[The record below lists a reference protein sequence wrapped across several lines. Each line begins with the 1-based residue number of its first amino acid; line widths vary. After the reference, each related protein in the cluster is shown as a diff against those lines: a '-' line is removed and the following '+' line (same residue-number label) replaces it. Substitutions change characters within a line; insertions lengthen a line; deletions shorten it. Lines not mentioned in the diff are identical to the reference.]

1 MTTWRWTLAG
11 LLLAVTL
18 TESICA
24 GELSA
29 DTKLDPATVE
39 FFEREVR
46 PVLVTSCL
54 ECHGPD
60 KQESELRLDSHAD
73 MLKGSVGGAVVVPGQ
88 PAESRLVTAIRYD
101 GDIQMPPA
109 ARLPEKSIAAL
120 TRWVEM
126 GAPWPPAEDRLQVH
140 ASANQHWAFQPVR
153 QPPLPAVRRHDWIE
167 SPVDQFTLSRLESAG
182 LEPSPPADRRTL
194 LRRLSFDLI
203 GLPPTSTE
211 IAAFEADSS
220 PQAVD
225 RAIERLLNSSHFGE
239 RWARYWLDLA
249 RYSDTK
255 GYVFTEDRAYK
266 YAYVFRDW
274 VIESFN
280 EDLPYDQFL
289 MQQVAGDQLR
299 TDADPSPLAALG
311 YLTVGRRF
319 LNNQPDIIDDR
330 IDVVTRGMMGLTVGC
345 ARCHDHKYD
354 PIPTA
359 DYYSLY
365 GVFAASQETM
375 LPLETPT
382 AEYQAELDKREGE
395 VRALLETKQ
404 AELQAELVSN
414 PGPFLA
420 AAWSENYSA
429 KDPSLWKQ
437 PGLRDPSPRM
447 VERWKGY
454 LQNVVKADHPVFGPW
469 QKLSGLKEA
478 DYPAGAAELCQ
489 QLARNEQTP
498 AWNPLVA
505 EMLAGFEPRSF
516 DEVID
521 RYSTLLVC
529 VHQQWQQ
536 MLAEAQSSGSAAPQA
551 LPLAAAEQLRQV
563 LYGADS
569 PAVFSQEDAERLL
582 RRDDREQLR
591 GLRGKVTEWMN
602 SDRSPRHAMA
612 LTDRQESVANPRIF
626 VRGNPNNQ
634 GDEVPRQFLKLISGD
649 SRQPFQQGSGR
660 LELAKAIV
668 SPDNPLTARVWV
680 NRVWDH
686 LFGQGLVDTPSDF
699 GTRSQPPSHPEL
711 LDYLAARF
719 MAEGWSTKWLIGE
732 IVRSATYRQ
741 SSAPRPECQAVD
753 PENRLLWRMNGRR
766 LDFESLRDSLL
777 AVSGTLD
784 TKVLGTSVD
793 INGSPFPTRRTVY
806 SYIDRQNLPGLFR
819 TFDFASPDAHTPRR
833 FQTTVPQQALFLMN
847 HPFVV
852 EKAQQT
858 LQRPEIASAADPAA
872 RIASIYQTLFG
883 RSPTDDEMKLGESFV
898 HSGGAGAES
907 DAWARYVQ
915 ALMMSNEFIFVD

>member
-11 LLLAVTL
+11 LMLAVTL

-73 MLKGSVGGAVVVPGQ
+73 MLKGSVGGVVVIPGQ
-88 PAESRLVTAIRYD
+88 PDASRLVTAIRYD
-101 GDIQMPPA
+101 GDVQMPPA
-109 ARLPEKSIAAL
+109 AKLSEKSITAL

-126 GAPWPPAEDRLQVH
+126 GAPWPPAESRLQVH
-140 ASANQHWAFQPVR
+140 EAASRHWAFQPVR
-153 QPPLPAVRRHDWIE
+153 EPSLPSVRRQDWVE
-167 SPVDQFTLSRLESAG
+167 SPVDQFILSRLESAG

-194 LRRLSFDLI
+194 LRRLSYDLI
-203 GLPPTSTE
+203 GLPPTAAE
-211 IAAFEADSS
+211 VAAFEADAS
-220 PQAVD
+220 PQAIDHVID
-225 RAIERLLNSSHFGE
+225 RLLNSPHFGE

-255 GYVFTEDRAYK
+255 GYVFTEDRSYK
-266 YAYVFRDW
+266 YAYVYRDW
-274 VIESFN
+274 VIRSFN
-280 EDLPYDQFL
+280 EDRPYDQFL
-289 MQQVAGDQLR
+289 MQQLAGDQLR
-299 TDADPSPLAALG
+299 TDADPLPLAAMG

-382 AEYQAELDKREGE
+382 DEYQAELSKREGA
-395 VRALLETKQ
+395 VRAFLENKHTELR
-404 AELQAELVSN
+404 AEIVN
-414 PGPFLA
+414 DPGLYLS
-420 AAWSENYSA
+420 AAWVDEYSA
-429 KDPSLWKQ
+429 KDSTVWK
-437 PGLRDPSPRM
+437 RDGKPDPTPRL

-454 LQNVVKADHPVFGPW
+454 LQNVVKPDHRVFGPW
-469 QKLSGLKEA
+469 HQLAALQPS
-478 DYPAGAAELCQ
+478 DYPAAATELCR
-489 QLARNEQTP
+489 QLARNDQGP
-498 AWNPLVA
+498 SWNPLVA
-505 EMLAGFEPRSF
+505 EMLSGFEPRSF
-516 DEVID
+516 DHVIE
-521 RYSTLLVC
+521 RYSTLLVS

-536 MLAEAQSSGSAAPQA
+536 QVADA
-551 LPLAAAEQLRQV
+551 QLRGVEAPKV
-563 LYGADS
+563 LPSAVAEELRQILYAPES
-569 PAVFSQEDAERLL
+569 PAVFSVDDVERLF
-582 RRDDREQLR
+582 RRSDREELR
-591 GLRGKVTEWMN
+591 ALRNKVNEWVN

-612 LTDRQESVANPRIF
+612 LTDRQDSVANPRIF
-626 VRGNPNNQ
+626 VRGNPNNP
-634 GDEVPRQFLKLISGD
+634 GAEVPRQFLKLISGD

-732 IVRSATYRQ
+732 IVRSAAYRQ
-741 SSAPRPECQAVD
+741 SSVLRTECAAID

-784 TKVLGTSVD
+784 DKVFGTSVD
-793 INGSPFPTRRTVY
+793 INSSPFTTRRTIY

-819 TFDFASPDAHTPRR
+819 TFDFASPDAHAPRR

-847 HPFVV
+847 HPFVI

-858 LQRPEIASAADPAA
+858 LQRPEIAAAQEPNA
-872 RIASIYQTLFG
+872 RIAAIHQALFG
-883 RSPTDDEMKLGESFV
+883 RTPTDAETKLAESFV
-898 HSGGAGAES
+898 QAGGAGAVA
-907 DAWARYVQ
+907 DVWVRYVQ